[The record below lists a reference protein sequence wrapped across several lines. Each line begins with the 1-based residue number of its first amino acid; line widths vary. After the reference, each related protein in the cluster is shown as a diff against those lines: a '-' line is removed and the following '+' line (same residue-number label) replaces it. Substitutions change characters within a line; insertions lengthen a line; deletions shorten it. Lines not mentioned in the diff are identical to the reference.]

1 MKKIKLNCK
10 YVQGYLRNG
19 HFELELDNEDFK
31 EFQSLSKEE
40 QLDWIKDGKLIID
53 SYSVDDYETLKN
65 FEVLN
70 NETN

>member
-1 MKKIKLNCK
+1 MKKIILNCD

-31 EFQSLSKEE
+31 KFQSLSKEE

-65 FEVLN
+65 FEVLD